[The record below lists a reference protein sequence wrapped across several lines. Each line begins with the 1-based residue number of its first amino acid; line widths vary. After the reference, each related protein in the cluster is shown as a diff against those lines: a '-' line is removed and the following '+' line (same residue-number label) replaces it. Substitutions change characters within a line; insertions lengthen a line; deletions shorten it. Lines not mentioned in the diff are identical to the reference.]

1 MKDKMPNN
9 TEIKRKTGLTN
20 TLNGFIKIQVLIFLI
35 FLLIFCLADTCLA
48 QTQNNITVTNIWYR
62 KVPNFTR
69 VTIKADKP
77 ISNYETMYISDPE
90 RIVID
95 INQADYDIDELV
107 KNTLFLNMGSV
118 KQVRCGQLD
127 VDKVR
132 FVIDLFQKVE
142 YDMALDSTG
151 QLLQINVYDYYEF
164 LVPEKQVYTVE
175 PLSADEIKKIQDQRE
190 AYVPSLV
197 DQVDVPI
204 TLNLKETEVVDAIR
218 TLSMLSGVNIVADD
232 SVTGNITLNI
242 KDASFKEALDW
253 ITRLK
258 RLSYTQVG
266 NALVFGTPEI
276 IDTYREKITRI
287 VHLENADSENVK
299 SVLDSYFGEEGK
311 VKFTTDSRLNNVIIE
326 GTPEILAKAEG
337 LIEEM
342 DSSLI
347 TKTFKIDN
355 ATFAEE
361 VEAIKRMLG
370 IIISDENRII
380 IDNRQNEIIIK
391 GNQEEINNA
400 QVMIEGLDKRA
411 AQIMIEAKIVEIT
424 LDGSKDLG
432 IRWFSGGLDDA
443 NEGSMTLGE
452 LTLGGSFERQG
463 LINARLKALETE
475 NKVNILSNPKIL
487 TLDGKPSV
495 IDSGKQI
502 PIQEE
507 VVDDEGNIR
516 QTITWKD
523 VGVKLEI
530 TPRLSSD
537 GFINMDLFTEVK
549 SLGEE
554 FIVGYPVI
562 NNRSETAIIRSKL
575 GETHVI
581 GGLISTE
588 EKENIRKIPI
598 LSEIPIFGEIFKF
611 RNKTSNR
618 TEVIMLITANLIEY

>member
-35 FLLIFCLADTCLA
+35 FLLIFCLADTCSA

-132 FVIDLFQKVE
+132 FVIDLFQKVD

>member
-1 MKDKMPNN
+1 
-9 TEIKRKTGLTN
+9 
-20 TLNGFIKIQVLIFLI
+20 
-35 FLLIFCLADTCLA
+35 
-48 QTQNNITVTNIWYR
+48 
-62 KVPNFTR
+62 
-69 VTIKADKP
+69 
-77 ISNYETMYISDPE
+77 
-90 RIVID
+90 
-95 INQADYDIDELV
+95 
-107 KNTLFLNMGSV
+107 
-118 KQVRCGQLD
+118 
-127 VDKVR
+127 
-132 FVIDLFQKVE
+132 
-142 YDMALDSTG
+142 
-151 QLLQINVYDYYEF
+151 
-164 LVPEKQVYTVE
+164 
-175 PLSADEIKKIQDQRE
+175 
-190 AYVPSLV
+190 
-197 DQVDVPI
+197 
-204 TLNLKETEVVDAIR
+204 LKETEVVDAIR

>member
-1 MKDKMPNN
+1 MKDKIPNN

-20 TLNGFIKIQVLIFLI
+20 TLNGFMKIQVLIFLI

-118 KQVRCGQLD
+118 KQVRCGQLET
-127 VDKVR
+127 DKVR

-232 SVTGNITLNI
+232 SVTGNITLNLNNVT
-242 KDASFKEALDW
+242 FKEAFDW
-253 ITRLK
+253 ILTLK

-266 NALVFGTPEI
+266 NALIIGTEDV
-276 IDTYREKITRI
+276 IDTYRERITRI
-287 VHLENADSENVK
+287 VHLENADVENTK
-299 SVLDSYFGEEGK
+299 SVLDNYFGDNGNIK
-311 VKFTTDSRLNNVIIE
+311 ITNDARLNSLILE
-326 GTPEILAKAEG
+326 GTADLISKAEE
-337 LIEEM
+337 LIAEI
-342 DSSLI
+342 DASLI
-347 TKTFKIDN
+347 TEHIQLENIIQKSDID
-355 ATFAEE
+355 E
-361 VEAIKRMLG
+361 IKRLLG
-370 IIISDENRII
+370 IFIPDEDRFD
-380 IDNRQNEIIIK
+380 IDERQNEVIIM
-391 GNQEEINNA
+391 GNEEEIANA
-400 QVMIEGLDKRA
+400 KRLIEGLDKRVP
-411 AQIMIEAKIVEIT
+411 QIMIDAKIVEIT
-424 LDGSKDLG
+424 LDGEKDMG
-432 IRWFSGGLDDA
+432 IRWFSDG
-443 NEGSMTLGE
+443 NEGTMNLGE

-463 LINARLKALETE
+463 LIQARLEALESE
-475 NKVNILSNPKIL
+475 SKVNILSNPRVL
-487 TLDGKPSV
+487 TMDGKEA
-495 IDSGKQI
+495 IIKSGQEI

-516 QTITWKD
+516 KTVTWKD
-523 VGVKLEI
+523 VSVKLTI
-530 TPRLSSD
+530 TPRLTQD
-537 GFINMDLFTEVK
+537 DLINMDVLAEVK
-549 SLGEE
+549 SLGTE
-554 FIVGYPVI
+554 FILGYPII
-562 NNRSETAIIRSKL
+562 NDRSETALIRSEL
-575 GETHVI
+575 GKTTVI
-581 GGLISTE
+581 GGLISSE
-588 EKENIRKIPI
+588 EIENIRKIPI

-611 RNKTSNR
+611 RNKTKKR
-618 TEVIMLITANLIEY
+618 TEVIVLITAHRIEY

>member
-35 FLLIFCLADTCLA
+35 FLLIFCLADTCSA

-132 FVIDLFQKVE
+132 FVIDLFQKVD

-151 QLLQINVYDYYEF
+151 QLLQINIYDYYEF

>member
-1 MKDKMPNN
+1 MKDKIPNN

-20 TLNGFIKIQVLIFLI
+20 TLNGFMKIQVLIFLI
-35 FLLIFCLADTCLA
+35 FLFIFCLADICLA

-132 FVIDLFQKVE
+132 FVIDLFQKVD

-232 SVTGNITLNI
+232 SVTGNITLNLNNVT
-242 KDASFKEALDW
+242 FKEAFDW
-253 ITRLK
+253 ILTLK

-266 NALVFGTPEI
+266 NALIIGTEDV
-276 IDTYREKITRI
+276 IDTYRERITRI
-287 VHLENADSENVK
+287 VHLENADVENTK
-299 SVLDSYFGEEGK
+299 SVLDNYFGDNGNIK
-311 VKFTTDSRLNNVIIE
+311 ITNDARLNSLILE
-326 GTPEILAKAEG
+326 GTADLISKAEE
-337 LIEEM
+337 LIAEI
-342 DSSLI
+342 DASLI
-347 TKTFKIDN
+347 TEHIQLENIIQKSDID
-355 ATFAEE
+355 E
-361 VEAIKRMLG
+361 IKRLLG
-370 IIISDENRII
+370 IFIPDEDRFD
-380 IDNRQNEIIIK
+380 IDERQNEVIIM
-391 GNQEEINNA
+391 GNEEEIANA
-400 QVMIEGLDKRA
+400 KRLIEGLDKRVP
-411 AQIMIEAKIVEIT
+411 QIMIDAKIVEIT
-424 LDGSKDLG
+424 LDGEKDMG
-432 IRWFSGGLDDA
+432 IRWFSDG
-443 NEGSMTLGE
+443 NEGTMNLGE

-463 LINARLKALETE
+463 LIQARLEALESE
-475 NKVNILSNPKIL
+475 SKVNILSNPRVL
-487 TLDGKPSV
+487 TMDGKEA
-495 IDSGKQI
+495 IIKSGQEI

-516 QTITWKD
+516 KTVTWKD
-523 VGVKLEI
+523 VSVKLTI
-530 TPRLSSD
+530 TPRLTQD
-537 GFINMDLFTEVK
+537 DLINMDVLAEVK
-549 SLGEE
+549 SLGTE
-554 FIVGYPVI
+554 FILGYPII
-562 NNRSETAIIRSKL
+562 NDRSETALIRSEL
-575 GETHVI
+575 GKTTVI
-581 GGLISTE
+581 GGLISSE
-588 EKENIRKIPI
+588 EIENIRKIPI

-611 RNKTSNR
+611 RNKTKKR
-618 TEVIMLITANLIEY
+618 TEVIVLITAHRIEY

>member
-1 MKDKMPNN
+1 MKDKKLKKTASNKE
-9 TEIKRKTGLTN
+9 TELVK
-20 TLNGFIKIQVLIFLI
+20 TLNGLLKIQVLIFLI
-35 FLLIFCLADTCLA
+35 LIIFFNLTVICVA
-48 QTQNNITVTNIWYR
+48 QGNVTITNIWYK

-69 VTIKADKP
+69 VTIKANNP
-77 ISNYETMYISDPE
+77 IGDYESMYISDPE

-95 INQADYDIDELV
+95 IPQADYNIQELV

-118 KQVRCGQLD
+118 KQVRCGQFEE
-127 VDKVR
+127 DKVR
-132 FVIDLFQKVE
+132 FVIDLFQKVD
-142 YDMALDSTG
+142 YDLALDTTG
-151 QLLQINVYDYYEF
+151 QLLQINIYDYDEF
-164 LVPEKQVYTVE
+164 LAPEKQVYTVE
-175 PLSADEIKKIQDQRE
+175 PISAEEIQKIQQGRE
-190 AYVPSLV
+190 AQVPSIV

-204 TLNLKETEVVDAIR
+204 TLNLKEAEVVDAIR

-242 KDASFKEALDW
+242 KDATFKEALDW

-276 IDTYREKITRI
+276 IDTYRTRITRI
-287 VHLENADSENVK
+287 VHLENANVENLK
-299 SVLDSYFGEEGK
+299 GVLDSYFGEEGK
-311 VKFTTDSRLNNVIIE
+311 IKITTDARLNNMIIE
-326 GTPEILAKAEG
+326 GTPETVAKAEE
-337 LIEEM
+337 LIEET
-342 DSSLI
+342 DTSLI

-355 ATFAEE
+355 ATFTEE
-361 VEAIKRMLG
+361 VEAIKSMLG
-370 IIISDENRII
+370 IIIPDESRII
-380 IDNRQNEIIIK
+380 IDNRQNEIIVK
-391 GNQEEINNA
+391 GSQEEIENA
-400 QVMIEGLDKRA
+400 RAMIEGLDRRA

-424 LDGSKDLG
+424 LDGEKDLG
-432 IRWFSGGLDDA
+432 IRWFSGGMDDG

-507 VVDDEGNIR
+507 IVDDEGNIR
-516 QTITWKD
+516 QTVTWKD

-537 GFINMDLFTEVK
+537 GYINMDLFTEVK

-618 TEVIMLITANLIEY
+618 TEVIMLITANMIEY